1 MMPENA
7 SFRQE
12 RPSGASYAT
21 RKANGAEKSRG
32 GLRPVITGR
41 TKGAYPSPSP
51 GKVVATG

>member
-1 MMPENA
+1 MPENA